1 MKKCYI
7 VGAGECEEINFIPEE
22 QDYVIAADGGVF
34 PLLKNGIKADLL
46 IGDFDSL
53 EDKGEKMSSE
63 KGAELRSSIPAVIT
77 LPKEKDDTD
86 MLAAVK
92 EGIKA
97 GCREFHLYGGTGGR
111 PDHTIANIQTLAYL
125 AARGLKGYLY
135 GRGWVTTL
143 VKDGSI
149 SFDEEYTGYI
159 SVFSYTERA
168 RGVTIQGLKYELAGA
183 ELTNTFPVGTSNEFI
198 GKKSRISVKKGC
210 LLITFMPH

>member
-7 VGAGECEEINFIPEE
+7 VGAGECEKINFTPEE

-34 PLLKNGIKADLL
+34 PLVQNGIKVDLL

-53 EDKGEKMSSE
+53 GDKGERMSLE
-63 KGAELRSSIPAVIT
+63 EGTGLRSSIPAVIT

-97 GCREFHLYGGTGGR
+97 GCHEFHLYGGTGGR
-111 PDHTIANIQTLAYL
+111 PDHTIANVQTLAYL

-135 GRGWVTTL
+135 GRDWVITL
-143 VKDGSI
+143 IKDGSI
-149 SFDEEYTGYI
+149 SFDEGYTGYI

-168 RGVTIQGLKYELAGA
+168 RGVTIQGLKYELSGA
-183 ELTNTFPVGTSNEFI
+183 ELTNTFPIGTSNEFI
-198 GKKSRISVKKGC
+198 GRKSRISVEKGC
-210 LLITFMPH
+210 LLITYMPH